1 MKKKLYALTAIIMCA
16 VMMTACG
23 TKDEIAADELA
34 ERLNND
40 VKYSE
45 QLTALSQEAA
55 AKYLYLN
62 PGDYD
67 EIKAYISTEA
77 VADEF
82 IIVKTKSVSSVR
94 DKLTAHAEALKTK
107 YKEYR
112 PDEVAKL
119 DSAVIETLGDT
130 VTLIVAPDKESAETV
145 YNNYLKK

>member
-1 MKKKLYALTAIIMCA
+1 M
-16 VMMTACG
+16 
-23 TKDEIAADELA
+23 
-34 ERLNND
+34 
-40 VKYSE
+40 KYSE
-45 QLTALSQEAA
+45 QLTSLSPEAA
-55 AKYLYLN
+55 AKYVYLN

-107 YKEYR
+107 YREYR

-130 VTLIVAPDKESAETV
+130 VTLIIAPDKEAAESV
-145 YNNYLKK
+145 YNDYLKK

>member
-1 MKKKLYALTAIIMCA
+1 MKKKLCVLTALIMCA
-16 VMMTACG
+16 GLMTSCG
-23 TKDEIAADELA
+23 TKDEIVVDELA
-34 ERLNND
+34 ERLNNE

-55 AKYLYLN
+55 AKYVYLN

-82 IIVKTKSVSSVR
+82 IIVKTKSVSGVR

-107 YKEYR
+107 YRDYR
-112 PDEVAKL
+112 PDEVTKL

-130 VTLIVAPDKESAETV
+130 VTLIIAPDKDSAETV
-145 YNNYLKK
+145 YNDYLKK